1 MSKLSI
7 SRFFDRN
14 INRKPDYSQGFI
26 PGMWANKTPPPPK
39 KADTYKLKD
48 MFFSE
53 LGDNGYALISIRN
66 AGDDNIRESYYE
78 IHRPNYP
85 VDGKRVIKVKNKPA
99 DIVLKKYLI
108 GTDIIM
114 AYVYRRDPDNRNKL
128 KFQSK
133 RKMRLNIRK

>member
-1 MSKLSI
+1 MGKLTM

-14 INRKPDYSQGFI
+14 VTRKPDYSQGFI
-26 PGMWANKTPPPPK
+26 PGMWAGKTSPPPK
-39 KADTYKLKD
+39 KVDTYKLKD

-53 LGDNGYALISIRN
+53 LADNGYALISIRN
-66 AGDDNIRESYYE
+66 AGDVNIRESYYE

-99 DIVLKKYLI
+99 DIVLKKSLI
-108 GTDIIM
+108 GNDIIE
-114 AYVYRRDPDNRNKL
+114 AYVYRRDPDNRKKL

-133 RKMRLNIRK
+133 CQMHLNIRK